1 MSKKLGRWVIALA
14 LVGACDSGDKPKAE
28 GGVAVGKADSKPA
41 DAKSEA
47 GSDAKADGGDSIE
60 FKPKGGEKCVDYEN
74 LDLATLPELPEGE
87 YIPVLEQVW
96 ERVREKYYDPT
107 IGCLDWPAIR
117 TEYGEKVAKAESG
130 TEAYRLMNDM
140 LGRLEQ
146 SHFKLHQPG
155 RGDEETQGPA
165 SPDLELRYVDEEI
178 IVVQSD
184 IAEVPLGAKLEAV
197 DGKNIS
203 DVVDRA
209 KKKSGRP
216 AELAFSVARGAAA
229 WVSCDAAGD
238 THELTLKNGE
248 EAVQAEVTCERPEG
262 ELVTLGNLSNVPT
275 RVTHRMIEGTEVGV
289 IAFNVWML
297 PMLDRI
303 KTALDELR
311 GKGMKALVLDLRGN
325 PGGVGPMAVSVGRL
339 LLTEKATLGKLQYRK
354 FAQEFNVTPDP
365 GAFDGPIAVLVDE
378 GTASTSEIFAQGV
391 ADIGRATIVG
401 GGPSAGAALPS
412 IIEELDGGALL
423 QYAVGDYHSP
433 EGTAVEGKGVQPE
446 VLVDEKREDFVAGRD
461 AVLDA
466 AVEHLKKKLK

>member
-1 MSKKLGRWVIALA
+1 MSKRIGLWVVALT
-14 LVGACDSGDKPKAE
+14 LVAACDSGDAPKDKA
-28 GGVAVGKADSKPA
+28 GVAVGKADSKPA
-41 DAKSEA
+41 DAKSDGKSDTKAA
-47 GSDAKADGGDSIE
+47 GGAIE
-60 FKPKGGEKCVDYEN
+60 FKAEGKCVDYEE
-74 LDLATLPELPEGE
+74 LDTSTLPKLPEGE

-117 TEYGEKVAKAESG
+117 TEYAEKVAKAESG
-130 TEAYRLMNDM
+130 TEAYRLMNEM
-140 LGRLEQ
+140 LGKLEQ

-165 SPDLELRYVDEEI
+165 SPDFEVRYVDEEI
-178 IVVQSD
+178 IVVRSD
-184 IAEVPLGAKLEAV
+184 IAGVPLGARLEAV
-197 DGKNIS
+197 DGRTTTEL
-203 DVVDRA
+203 VDRA
-209 KKKSGRP
+209 KKESGRP

-229 WVSCDAAGD
+229 WVSCDVAGD
-238 THELTLKNGE
+238 THDLTLQTADGNVDAK
-248 EAVQAEVTCERPEG
+248 VTCVRPEG

-275 RVTHRMIEGTEVGV
+275 RVTHRMIEGTPIGV

-303 KTALDELR
+303 KAALDDLR

-339 LLTEKATLGKLQYRK
+339 LLEDKASLGKLQYRK

-365 GAFDGPIAVLVDE
+365 GPFEGPIAVLVDE
-378 GTASTSEIFAQGV
+378 GTASTSEIFAQGM
-391 ADIGRATIVG
+391 ADIGRVTVVG

-412 IIEELDGGALL
+412 IIEELEAGALL

-433 EGTAVEGKGVQPE
+433 KGTAVEGKGVQPE

-466 AVEHLKKKLK
+466 AVEHLKKKLPSD

>member
-1 MSKKLGRWVIALA
+1 MSKQFGRWVLALA
-14 LVGACDSGDKPKAE
+14 LVGACDSGSKSKVD
-28 GGVAVGKADSKPA
+28 GDVAVGKADSKPA
-41 DAKSEA
+41 DAKS
-47 GSDAKADGGDSIE
+47 DAKADPKSAPGAIE
-60 FKPKGGEKCVDYEN
+60 FKAKGGDKCVDFEA
-74 LDLATLPELPEGE
+74 LDTSTLAKLPEGE
-87 YIPVLEQVW
+87 YIPVLEDVW
-96 ERVREKYYDPT
+96 ERVRVKYYDPT

-117 TEYGEKVAKAESG
+117 VEFGEKVAKAESG

-155 RGDEETQGPA
+155 RGDEEAQGPA
-165 SPDLELRYVDEEI
+165 SPDLELRYIDEEI
-178 IVVQSD
+178 LVVRTG
-184 IAEVPLGAKLEAV
+184 IPAVPLGAKLEAV
-197 DGKNIS
+197 DGKNVS

-216 AELAFSVARGAAA
+216 AELAFAVARGAAA
-229 WVSCDAAGD
+229 WVSCGAAGD
-238 THELTLKNGE
+238 SHKLTLKQGE
-248 EAVQAEVTCERPEG
+248 TVVDAEVTCKRPEG

-275 RVTHRMIEGTEVGV
+275 RVSHRMIEGTTIGV

-303 KTALDELR
+303 KAALEELR
-311 GKGMKALVLDLRGN
+311 GKGMTGLVLDLRGN

-339 LLTEKATLGKLQYRK
+339 LLTDKATLGKLQYRK

-412 IIEELDGGALL
+412 IIEELEGGALL

-433 EGTAVEGKGVQPE
+433 KGTAVEGKGVQPE